1 MIAKDNIPISKF
13 VKSKDLRKG
22 IELRTRDSLPSSAI
36 AITHLI
42 KSFYEK
48 VKESQIVKLKNN
60 EHISISMDEWSSK
73 SRRYLNVNA
82 HISDNESI
90 CLGLSPIVGSATSE
104 NIYQTLLNKLNDFDI
119 DVTKIV
125 ASTNDG
131 ASVMTKIGK
140 TSPFY
145 MHLCIAHGMHLGIFS
160 KFFLIV
166 LAVMKTFFE
175 VGVNESPT
183 NSDSEDDEEM
193 FQIDSKNAP
202 STNFTCDY
210 LLEKIRKIF
219 RKLKKSP
226 LKNDYLQKY
235 VIEKHGKNLEAVLD
249 VKTRWNST
257 VAMVERF
264 LMINNCIK
272 ESGLFDE
279 NFSDCDLIFLNV
291 LYFTIIYISL

>member
-22 IELRTRDSLPSSAI
+22 IELRTRDSLPSSAT

-140 TSPFY
+140 TSPFN